1 MVYRVVRGVAV
12 AYMIKVDFDL
22 YIFAAAERVAAMARE
37 LGSTI
42 FNKTLPHL
50 PPCHSALIDSCVSAQ
65 GALNYLTVSVLGRLA
80 YRVFEPA
87 QVPVPQ
93 KKEGSV
99 RQIDGCRHS
108 ISTSVSTIMSV
119 TASQIAAYPPPEARP
134 VEILLADE
142 LTLVREGLAA
152 LCNSV
157 PGFRV
162 VSQVGTAMGALAEI
176 QRVNPALALLDLGL
190 SDLAATEVIRRVR
203 EQGLRTRCAVFSA
216 RKDRK
221 TVLEVLRM
229 GACGYLLKSSTSEQ
243 MAEALSQFSQ
253 GGIYVSPQI
262 EVMSL
267 FGDGNGRDPGQ
278 DPLESLS
285 SREFQVFSLLVE
297 GVRAKEIAARLSLSP
312 KTVDTYR
319 SSLMRKLDIHDVAG
333 LVKFAIK
340 RDLAALPA

>member
-1 MVYRVVRGVAV
+1 MLWSG
-12 AYMIKVDFDL
+12 
-22 YIFAAAERVAAMARE
+22 
-37 LGSTI
+37 
-42 FNKTLPHL
+42 
-50 PPCHSALIDSCVSAQ
+50 
-65 GALNYLTVSVLGRLA
+65 
-80 YRVFEPA
+80 
-87 QVPVPQ
+87 
-93 KKEGSV
+93 
-99 RQIDGCRHS
+99 HS
-108 ISTSVSTIMSV
+108 ISTTVSTSTSLHPIPVHAPQTVAVPSV
-119 TASQIAAYPPPEARP
+119 QELP
-134 VEILLADE
+134 VEVLLADE

-152 LCNSV
+152 LCNSI

-162 VSQVGTAMGALAEI
+162 VSQVGTAGAAFAEI
-176 QRVNPALALLDLGL
+176 QRLEPAVALLDLGL

-203 EQGLRTRCAVFSA
+203 ELGLRTRCAVFSV

-221 TVLEVLRM
+221 TVLEVLRT
-229 GACGYLLKSSTSEQ
+229 GACGFLLKSSTAEQ
-243 MAEALSQFSQ
+243 MADALGQFTQ

-267 FGDGNGRDPGQ
+267 FGETGGRNQGE

-297 GVRAKEIAARLSLSP
+297 GIRAKEIAARLSLSP

-340 RDLAALPA
+340 RDLADLPA

>member
-1 MVYRVVRGVAV
+1 MPAPHTVVVPSV
-12 AYMIKVDFDL
+12 QEL
-22 YIFAAAERVAAMARE
+22 PAEV
-37 LGSTI
+37 
-42 FNKTLPHL
+42 
-50 PPCHSALIDSCVSAQ
+50 
-65 GALNYLTVSVLGRLA
+65 
-80 YRVFEPA
+80 
-87 QVPVPQ
+87 
-93 KKEGSV
+93 
-99 RQIDGCRHS
+99 
-108 ISTSVSTIMSV
+108 
-119 TASQIAAYPPPEARP
+119 
-134 VEILLADE
+134 LLADE

-152 LCNSV
+152 LCNSI

-162 VSQVGTAMGALAEI
+162 VAQVGTAGAALAEI
-176 QRVNPALALLDLGL
+176 QRLEPAVALLDLGL

-203 EQGLRTRCAVFSA
+203 ELGLRTRCAVFSV

-221 TVLEVLRM
+221 TVLEVLRT
-229 GACGYLLKSSTSEQ
+229 GACGFLLKSSTAEQ
-243 MAEALSQFSQ
+243 MADALGQFTQ

-267 FGDGNGRDPGQ
+267 FGETGGRNQGE

-297 GVRAKEIAARLSLSP
+297 GIRAKEIAARLSLSP

-340 RDLAALPA
+340 RDLADLPA